1 MTNYRFSVTLSE
13 KKKQTKK
20 KKKKQNKKKK
30 KNKQTKKTIL
40 FQFIGWTSEKVK
52 YNNDWELVQLE

>member
-13 KKKQTKK
+13 KKKKKKKKRKK
-20 KKKKQNKKKK
+20 KKKKKKS
-30 KNKQTKKTIL
+30 NDSIL